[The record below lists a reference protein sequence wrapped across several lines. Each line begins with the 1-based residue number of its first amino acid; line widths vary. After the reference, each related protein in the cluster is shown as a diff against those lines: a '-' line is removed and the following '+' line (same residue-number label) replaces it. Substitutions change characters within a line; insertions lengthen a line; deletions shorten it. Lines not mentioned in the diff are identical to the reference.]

1 MRSAARSLIA
11 LSALAVLLA
20 ACGDD
25 DGAAAPDTTAATTT
39 AAADTTAGGDTT
51 AAGTSA
57 ATTTVADDGLV
68 GTVTSEGI
76 SADRCAA
83 NEAAGTIRYLS
94 GFDFAATASIV
105 NVVMAE
111 KQGYFDELCLDVELV
126 SSFSTANYPLVAA
139 NEAQFASGGSFS
151 EVVDFSSRNDD
162 RLVVVSVEGRTG
174 IDALLVNPDAGVTSL
189 EDLRGKT
196 IGVKG
201 KITPS
206 VKAMLAEAGL
216 VEGEDY
222 QTVLLDGFDPK
233 AHIQQPVAGF
243 PVYKSNEPNQLER
256 AGIPFLLFDP
266 ADDGIPGSFGILYTN
281 REFLDEHPTA
291 VQDFLRASMKGL
303 EDAIADP
310 AAAVAESLRLITEG
324 GNRNFL
330 SEEGETERWQ
340 VDAELLASK
349 RADGPLGTFDAAAMA
364 EEVRVLTEAGV
375 FETAPDLEG
384 AYDDVLVAGV
394 YGPDGVV
401 VFPGS

>member
-1 MRSAARSLIA
+1 MRRARAFLA
-11 LSALAVLLA
+11 LSAVGLLLA

-25 DGAAAPDTTAATTT
+25 DGAAAPDTTPAVADTTGAAATT
-39 AAADTTAGGDTT
+39 AVTTPD
-51 AAGTSA
+51 
-57 ATTTVADDGLV
+57 ATNAVTTVADDGLV
-68 GTVTSEGI
+68 GTVTSDGI
-76 SADRCAA
+76 SPERCAA
-83 NEAAGTIRYLS
+83 NEEAGTIRYLS

-111 KQGYFDELCLDVELV
+111 KQGYFDDLCLDVELV

-139 NEAQFASGGSFS
+139 DEAQFASGGSFS

-174 IDALLVNPDAGVTSL
+174 IDALLVNPDSGVTTL
-189 EDLRGKT
+189 EDLRGET

-243 PVYKSNEPNQLER
+243 PVYKSNEPGQLER

-281 REFLDEHPTA
+281 REFLADHPTA

-310 AAAVAESLRLITEG
+310 DAAVAESLRLITEG

-330 SEEGETERWQ
+330 SEEGETERWR

-349 RADGPLGTFDAAAMA
+349 RADGPLGTFDPEAMA

-375 FETAPDLEG
+375 FETAPDLDG
-384 AYDDVLVAGV
+384 VYDETLVAGV
-394 YGPDGVV
+394 YGPDGLV
-401 VFPGS
+401 VFPAG